1 MARQKK
7 SKRVLFAGLEPS
19 ILVIY
24 STTDFVAV
32 SVVVSSVVLVE
43 MNCWLWVLL
52 IYIGLHSGTAPL
64 AATQASYEYIRER
77 VTALRQRISA
87 MGL

>member
-1 MARQKK
+1 
-7 SKRVLFAGLEPS
+7 VLFAGLEPS

-32 SVVVSSVVLVE
+32 SVVVSSVVFVE

-52 IYIGLHSGTAPL
+52 IYFGLRSGAAPL
-64 AATQASYEYIRER
+64 AAARAGCGYIR
-77 VTALRQRISA
+77 
-87 MGL
+87 